1 MQIKYHIEAI
11 LARKDVFT
19 DIMMESDAPIML
31 KTPRGWVSA
40 EIDVVPTYEDL
51 QLFLQTLDENWEAE
65 IIKGEINRPYV
76 IRGSR
81 LRVNA
86 YLAFAGGK
94 LMLSIRRI
102 PVVTPSLQDSG
113 LPASLRVILDNPS
126 GLFLISGPT
135 GSGKTTTMAAM
146 VDAINMMKNAH
157 VVTIEEPIEY
167 VFERKKSIF
176 SQREVGVDCD
186 SFLDGVRSAMRQRPD
201 VIVIGE
207 IRDRETAEQAF
218 IAGES
223 GHLVIGTLHASSAV
237 GTVGKILSFFN
248 DNERASRLQS
258 LSGSLLA
265 IINQTLI
272 PKKAGDGYALAVDFI
287 ANHKREYSKL
297 LGEPE
302 AMQNKLDRGDDG
314 LSVSLSTST
323 MKLIQDNIVGKAD
336 AVKAVAANAHAYERV
351 RA

>member
-1 MQIKYHIEAI
+1 MQIKNHIEAI

-176 SQREVGVDCD
+176 SQREVGVDCE
-186 SFLDGVRSAMRQRPD
+186 SFLDGV
-201 VIVIGE
+201 
-207 IRDRETAEQAF
+207 
-218 IAGES
+218 
-223 GHLVIGTLHASSAV
+223 
-237 GTVGKILSFFN
+237 
-248 DNERASRLQS
+248 
-258 LSGSLLA
+258 
-265 IINQTLI
+265 
-272 PKKAGDGYALAVDFI
+272 
-287 ANHKREYSKL
+287 
-297 LGEPE
+297 
-302 AMQNKLDRGDDG
+302 
-314 LSVSLSTST
+314 
-323 MKLIQDNIVGKAD
+323 
-336 AVKAVAANAHAYERV
+336 
-351 RA
+351 